1 LTEHYLEKKRISV
14 VDSREE
20 VLTMSD
26 EKKERIKEPLQNEF
40 GGLPLDEK
48 IANLLKM
55 EAVTLSETFA
65 YAIKSPLEVVEK
77 VGDVITEIGTRIETE
92 AKKAWNAADAKTH
105 HSESTGE
112 PKPEPSPKKPK
123 APKAPPEAA

>member
-1 LTEHYLEKKRISV
+1 
-14 VDSREE
+14 
-20 VLTMSD
+20 MSQ

-40 GGLPLDEK
+40 EGLPLDEK

-55 EAVTLSETFA
+55 EAVTVSEAFA

-77 VGDVITEIGTRIETE
+77 VGDVLTDIGSRIETE

-105 HSESTGE
+105 HAGE
-112 PKPEPSPKKPK
+112 KREPGPGTPPKKPK
-123 APKAPPEAA
+123 APKTPPAAA

>member
-1 LTEHYLEKKRISV
+1 MI
-14 VDSREE
+14 
-20 VLTMSD
+20 D

-40 GGLPLDEK
+40 ESLPLDEK

-65 YAIKSPLEVVEK
+65 YAVKSPLEVVEK
-77 VGDVITEIGTRIETE
+77 VGDVITDIGLKIEAE

-105 HSESTGE
+105 HDAPPSQPGPDIP
-112 PKPEPSPKKPK
+112 PKAKPK
-123 APKAPPEAA
+123 APKSPPETI

>member
-1 LTEHYLEKKRISV
+1 
-14 VDSREE
+14 
-20 VLTMSD
+20 MSD
-26 EKKERIKEPLQNEF
+26 EKKERIKEPLQSEF

-77 VGDVITEIGTRIETE
+77 VGDVITDIGTRIETE
-92 AKKAWNAADAKTH
+92 ARKAWNAADAKTH
-105 HSESTGE
+105 HSETAGE
-112 PKPEPSPKKPK
+112 PKTEAPPKKPK
-123 APKAPPEAA
+123 APKTPPEAL

>member
-1 LTEHYLEKKRISV
+1 MT
-14 VDSREE
+14 
-20 VLTMSD
+20 D

-40 GGLPLDEK
+40 GNLPLDEK

-65 YAIKSPLEVVEK
+65 YAVKSPLEVVEK
-77 VGDVITEIGTRIETE
+77 VGDVIAEIGTRLETE

-105 HSESTGE
+105 HSDASEATGDQTP
-112 PKPEPSPKKPK
+112 PKSKGKTPKNPS
-123 APKAPPEAA
+123 ETI

>member
-1 LTEHYLEKKRISV
+1 MT
-14 VDSREE
+14 
-20 VLTMSD
+20 D

-40 GGLPLDEK
+40 EGLPLDEK

-77 VGDVITEIGTRIETE
+77 VGDVITDIGLKIEAE

-105 HSESTGE
+105 HTSSPSEPGPDVP
-112 PKPEPSPKKPK
+112 PKAKSK
-123 APKAPPEAA
+123 APKTPPETI

>member
-1 LTEHYLEKKRISV
+1 
-14 VDSREE
+14 
-20 VLTMSD
+20 MSD

-77 VGDVITEIGTRIETE
+77 VGDVITDIGTRIEAE
-92 AKKAWNAADAKTH
+92 AKKAWNAADAKTR
-105 HSESTGE
+105 HSETANE
-112 PKPEPSPKKPK
+112 PKADAPPKKPK
-123 APKAPPEAA
+123 APKSPPDAV